1 MEVFNISD
9 PLEYIAD
16 PDDLAEDRIYTV
28 EGFGM
33 DVMDSIEIYYKS
45 EDSNQTIFL
54 QVSLSNPFQSDDKYS
69 GRKLDG
75 HEYTIYYS
83 NYGIYGIVL
92 KARDNEDPY
101 YLNFIFDSFLASDEE
116 AEHFIRLWLSGQKNH
131 YDTPS

>member
-1 MEVFNISD
+1 MDSYIFDKMEVFNISD

-75 HEYTIYYS
+75 HEYTTYYS
-83 NYGIYGIVL
+83 N
-92 KARDNEDPY
+92 
-101 YLNFIFDSFLASDEE
+101 
-116 AEHFIRLWLSGQKNH
+116 
-131 YDTPS
+131 